1 MVTQTE
7 KDCNIRFPYNFF
19 LFLCKKSELNSLAR
33 LFFMQAQKLHLT
45 NYPNEYNLR
54 VELFKRIKICGRKGV
69 MQMRRCEVCF
79 APLPEWAEAYL
90 WPCAHGGLTVCADCF
105 DALVSGLSRRE
116 LAQRLCAEV
125 QP

>member
-1 MVTQTE
+1 
-7 KDCNIRFPYNFF
+7 
-19 LFLCKKSELNSLAR
+19 
-33 LFFMQAQKLHLT
+33 MQVQKMYLT

-54 VELFKRIKICGRKGV
+54 QKLFKRIKICSCKGV

-116 LAQRLCAEV
+116 LAQRLCA
-125 QP
+125 PGA

>member
-1 MVTQTE
+1 
-7 KDCNIRFPYNFF
+7 
-19 LFLCKKSELNSLAR
+19 
-33 LFFMQAQKLHLT
+33 MQVQKLYLT
-45 NYPNEYNLR
+45 NYPNGYNLR
-54 VELFKRIKICGRKGV
+54 QKLFKRIKICGRKGV

-116 LAQRLCAEV
+116 LAQRLCA
-125 QP
+125 PGA

>member
-1 MVTQTE
+1 MA
-7 KDCNIRFPYNFF
+7 I
-19 LFLCKKSELNSLAR
+19 
-33 LFFMQAQKLHLT
+33 FMQVQKYCLT

-54 VELFKRIKICGRKGV
+54 AILFKCIIIFDGKGV
-69 MQMRRCEVCF
+69 MPMRRCEVCL

-90 WPCAHGGLTVCADCF
+90 WPCARGGLTVCADCF

-116 LAQRLCAEV
+116 LAQRLSAEV

>member
-1 MVTQTE
+1 M
-7 KDCNIRFPYNFF
+7 Y
-19 LFLCKKSELNSLAR
+19 
-33 LFFMQAQKLHLT
+33 LT

-54 VELFKRIKICGRKGV
+54 QKLFKRIKNCGRKGV
-69 MQMRRCEVCF
+69 MQMRQCEVCF

-116 LAQRLCAEV
+116 LAQRLCA
-125 QP
+125 PGA

>member
-1 MVTQTE
+1 
-7 KDCNIRFPYNFF
+7 
-19 LFLCKKSELNSLAR
+19 
-33 LFFMQAQKLHLT
+33 MQVQKLHLT

-54 VELFKRIKICGRKGV
+54 QKLFKRIKNCGRKEV

-116 LAQRLCAEV
+116 LAQRLCA
-125 QP
+125 PGA

>member
-1 MVTQTE
+1 
-7 KDCNIRFPYNFF
+7 
-19 LFLCKKSELNSLAR
+19 
-33 LFFMQAQKLHLT
+33 MQVQKLHLT

-54 VELFKRIKICGRKGV
+54 QKLFKRIKICGRKEV

-116 LAQRLCAEV
+116 LAQRLCA
-125 QP
+125 PGA

>member
-1 MVTQTE
+1 
-7 KDCNIRFPYNFF
+7 
-19 LFLCKKSELNSLAR
+19 
-33 LFFMQAQKLHLT
+33 MQVQKLHLT

-54 VELFKRIKICGRKGV
+54 EKLFKRIKIRNRKGV

-116 LAQRLCAEV
+116 LAQRLCA
-125 QP
+125 PGA

>member
-1 MVTQTE
+1 
-7 KDCNIRFPYNFF
+7 
-19 LFLCKKSELNSLAR
+19 
-33 LFFMQAQKLHLT
+33 MQAQKLHLT

-54 VELFKRIKICGRKGV
+54 EKLFKRIKIRNRKGV

-116 LAQRLCAEV
+116 LAQRLCA
-125 QP
+125 PGA

>member
-1 MVTQTE
+1 
-7 KDCNIRFPYNFF
+7 
-19 LFLCKKSELNSLAR
+19 
-33 LFFMQAQKLHLT
+33 MQVQKLHLT

-54 VELFKRIKICGRKGV
+54 KKLFKRIKIRNRKGV

-116 LAQRLCAEV
+116 LAQRLSAEV
-125 QP
+125 

>member
-1 MVTQTE
+1 
-7 KDCNIRFPYNFF
+7 
-19 LFLCKKSELNSLAR
+19 
-33 LFFMQAQKLHLT
+33 MQVQKIHLT

-54 VELFKRIKICGRKGV
+54 QKLFKRIKICSWKGV

-116 LAQRLCAEV
+116 LAQRLCA
-125 QP
+125 PGA

>member
-1 MVTQTE
+1 
-7 KDCNIRFPYNFF
+7 
-19 LFLCKKSELNSLAR
+19 
-33 LFFMQAQKLHLT
+33 MQVQKFYLT

-54 VELFKRIKICGRKGV
+54 QKLFKRIKIRNRKGV

-116 LAQRLCAEV
+116 LAQRLCA
-125 QP
+125 PGARGG

>member
-1 MVTQTE
+1 
-7 KDCNIRFPYNFF
+7 
-19 LFLCKKSELNSLAR
+19 
-33 LFFMQAQKLHLT
+33 MQVQKLRLT
-45 NYPNEYNLR
+45 NYPNKYNLR
-54 VELFKRIKICGRKGV
+54 QKLFKRIKIRNRKGV

-116 LAQRLCAEV
+116 LAQRLCA
-125 QP
+125 PGA

>member
-1 MVTQTE
+1 
-7 KDCNIRFPYNFF
+7 
-19 LFLCKKSELNSLAR
+19 
-33 LFFMQAQKLHLT
+33 MQAQKLRLT
-45 NYPNEYNLR
+45 NYPNEYNLMAK
-54 VELFKRIKICGRKGV
+54 LFKRIKIRNRKGV

>member
-1 MVTQTE
+1 
-7 KDCNIRFPYNFF
+7 
-19 LFLCKKSELNSLAR
+19 
-33 LFFMQAQKLHLT
+33 MQVQKLCLT

-54 VELFKRIKICGRKGV
+54 QKLFKRIRICSRKGV

-116 LAQRLCAEV
+116 LAQRLCA
-125 QP
+125 PGA